1 MRSSQETYMDVAER
15 CSAYEHVD
23 KPNCFCNEA
32 PNSPSCLNCKHFA
45 KDEHC
50 TLDLYDAIVT
60 KL

>member
-15 CSAYEHVD
+15 CSAYELAENS
-23 KPNCFCNEA
+23 NCFCNAA
-32 PNSPSCLNCKHFA
+32 PDSPSCLNCKHFA

-50 TLDLYDAIVT
+50 TLDLYDAIAK